1 VQLQHAAGLRIV
13 RGNDGGFGVRDAF
26 EHRRY
31 WRAAATL
38 AFAVLALSACH
49 KPAREPQAQA
59 AAPSRPLPPRIIV
72 LPDSAIA
79 VVKGSMEERLAEFLA
94 SPAPAP
100 RTFRFEGT
108 EFEPW
113 ASKPNMPTLR
123 TMYAMTQILR
133 AYPKA
138 KLTLVGYTDNDGTAE
153 QNLVLARQR
162 VARLAEILIHGGVRP
177 NRIVTIGKGA
187 VDFIGDNRTAEGR
200 ALNRR
205 IELIV
210 TAK

>member
-1 VQLQHAAGLRIV
+1 MR
-13 RGNDGGFGVRDAF
+13 
-26 EHRRY
+26 HRRL
-31 WRAAATL
+31 RCAATAAL
-38 AFAVLALSACH
+38 ALVLAGCH
-49 KPAREPQAQA
+49 QPVKQPQAEA
-59 AAPSRPLPPRIIV
+59 AAPSKPPPPRIIV

-79 VVKGSMEERLAEFLA
+79 VVKGSVEERLATFLA
-94 SPAPAP
+94 SPAPPP

-123 TMYAMTQILR
+123 TMYAITQILR

-138 KLTLVGYTDNDGTAE
+138 KVTLVGYTDNDGTAQ
-153 QNLVLARQR
+153 QNLVLAHQR
-162 VARLAEILIHGGVRP
+162 VERLADILVHGGVRP
-177 NRIVTIGKGA
+177 NRIVAIGKGA
-187 VDFIGDNRTAEGR
+187 VDFIGDNNTPEGR

-205 IELIV
+205 IELTV